1 MLRASAPS
9 LLAKHA
15 YEATAGLYVAVVECR
30 LSDSGDAPARAQS
43 SLAKHI
49 YEAVDRR
56 IIQTDADIR
65 RFEADLDK
73 ERKKYGLQ
81 SSKVGEDVGFR
92 CRCRSAAASEG
103 LAAVSG
109 KVHPTGDGSWDD
121 L

>member
-1 MLRASAPS
+1 MS
-9 LLAKHA
+9 
-15 YEATAGLYVAVVECR
+15 
-30 LSDSGDAPARAQS
+30 PARPQS

-81 SSKVGEDVGFR
+81 SSKVG
-92 CRCRSAAASEG
+92 
-103 LAAVSG
+103 
-109 KVHPTGDGSWDD
+109 
-121 L
+121 

>member
-1 MLRASAPS
+1 MVS
-9 LLAKHA
+9 
-15 YEATAGLYVAVVECR
+15 T
-30 LSDSGDAPARAQS
+30 ARAQS

-81 SSKVGEDVGFR
+81 SSKVNLGILGGQMGSALCYFETMLQALW
-92 CRCRSAAASEG
+92 RSLAMCAPHEARLGTRNAAQKNMRRFLTISE
-103 LAAVSG
+103 
-109 KVHPTGDGSWDD
+109 HTTDMT
-121 L
+121 

>member
-1 MLRASAPS
+1 M
-9 LLAKHA
+9 
-15 YEATAGLYVAVVECR
+15 
-30 LSDSGDAPARAQS
+30 SDSGDAPARTQS

-81 SSKVGEDVGFR
+81 SSKVGEGVESRACKGSSALCSEVELDWAGKKNGLQRRKVRATLYILRRGGLCDV
-92 CRCRSAAASEG
+92 
-103 LAAVSG
+103 LAF
-109 KVHPTGDGSWDD
+109 
-121 L
+121 